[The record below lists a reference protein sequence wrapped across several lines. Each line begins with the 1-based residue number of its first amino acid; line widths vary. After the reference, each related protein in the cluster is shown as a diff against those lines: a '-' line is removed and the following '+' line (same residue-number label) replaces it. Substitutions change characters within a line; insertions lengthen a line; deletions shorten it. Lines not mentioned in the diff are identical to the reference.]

1 MLGKIDL
8 HNILFL
14 DIETVPLYEDFGQV
28 PEEGKYFFAEKT
40 AYQRKDEITAEA
52 FYERAGIWAEFG
64 KIVCLSVGYFT
75 PANKRKEFRLK
86 SFIGE
91 EKKLLVVFKDLIEIH
106 FSRPQNLL
114 CGHNAKEF
122 DFPYV
127 ARRMLI
133 HRISLPQKLQLFNKK
148 PWEIPHLDTLH
159 LWRFGDYKHY
169 TSLKLMAHVLGIPSP
184 KDDIEGSQ
192 VAQVYYHEKNIKRIK
207 AYCEKD
213 EVTVAQL
220 FLSLT
225 NEPLLKDNQIIFSDT
240 N

>member
-8 HNILFL
+8 HNILYL

-28 PEEGKYFFAEKT
+28 PEEEKYFFAEKT

-91 EKKLLVVFKDLIEIH
+91 EKKLLVDFKDLIETH

-122 DFPYV
+122 DFPYI

-133 HRISLPQKLQLFNKK
+133 HSISLPQKLQLFNKK
-148 PWEIPHLDTLH
+148 TLGNPTF
-159 LWRFGDYKHY
+159 RY
-169 TSLKLMAHVLGIPSP
+169 TSPLAFWRLQALYFSKTDGPCF
-184 KDDIEGSQ
+184 G
-192 VAQVYYHEKNIKRIK
+192 Y
-207 AYCEKD
+207 
-213 EVTVAQL
+213 
-220 FLSLT
+220 SLT
-225 NEPLLKDNQIIFSDT
+225 KR
-240 N
+240 